1 MIKYKLFKDH
11 KGVIADRMPKK
22 FKANVTLSFG
32 EGVTGYTLILKDANG
47 NYSYRELNGGKATA
61 PIDFLNGEI
70 SVSLANLNSSE
81 PRYQCEGLVCKKES
95 EYTWIMPEGLNL
107 PLEITECKKQIE
119 DLRREFKELCNEVRR
134 LREEYEDYELI

>member
-1 MIKYKLFKDH
+1 MIKYKLFKDG
-11 KGVIADRMPKK
+11 KGVVADRMPKR

-47 NYSYRELNGGKATA
+47 NYSYRELNGGKATV

-81 PRYQCEGLVCKKES
+81 PRYQCEGLICKKE
-95 EYTWIMPEGLNL
+95 EGITWIMPEGLNL
-107 PLEITECKKQIE
+107 PLEISECKRAVE
-119 DLRREFKELCNEVRR
+119 DLRKEFKELRELVLR
-134 LREEYEDYELI
+134 LKAEYEDYELI